1 MLENIGFDIQT
12 TRAVSDRLD
21 DFMDY
26 IKVVCDENQNQLNTK
41 AVEIKIQDVES
52 ESEEEAQVQDPY

>member
-1 MLENIGFDIQT
+1 MLENIGVDIQT

>member
-1 MLENIGFDIQT
+1 MLENIGADIQT

-26 IKVVCDENQNQLNTK
+26 IKVVCDENQN
-41 AVEIKIQDVES
+41 
-52 ESEEEAQVQDPY
+52 